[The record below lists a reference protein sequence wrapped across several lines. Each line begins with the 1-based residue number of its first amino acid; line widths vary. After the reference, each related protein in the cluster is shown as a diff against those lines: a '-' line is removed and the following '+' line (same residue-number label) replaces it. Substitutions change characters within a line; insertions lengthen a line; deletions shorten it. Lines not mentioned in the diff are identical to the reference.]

1 LLRAGLLLNEPSVN
15 IAAEAGTPV
24 TVVDLPS
31 PGRGTEYML
40 GLKNFYVLTRYNR
53 SFFYA
58 LAVYQLGE
66 RIKSQM
72 QASDAASPANAQNN
86 AAPPSAA
93 SQ

>member
-1 LLRAGLLLNEPSVN
+1 MATG
-15 IAAEAGTPV
+15 
-24 TVVDLPS
+24 VVRDEVYVHLT
-31 PGRGTEYML
+31 PGRATEYTL

-66 RIKSQM
+66 AVKAQM
-72 QASDAASPANAQNN
+72 SAGNAGV
-86 AAPPSAA
+86 SA

>member
-1 LLRAGLLLNEPSVN
+1 MLMSEPGLNTM
-15 IAAEAGTPV
+15 AEAGTPV
-24 TVVDLPS
+24 TVVDLPT
-31 PGRGTEYML
+31 PGRATEYTL

-66 RIKSQM
+66 AVKAQM
-72 QASDAASPANAQNN
+72 SAGNAGV
-86 AAPPSAA
+86 SA

>member
-1 LLRAGLLLNEPSVN
+1 MGEPGLNTS
-15 IAAEAGTPV
+15 AEAGTPV
-24 TVVDLPS
+24 TVVDLPT
-31 PGRGTEYML
+31 PGRLTEYTL

-66 RIKSQM
+66 AVKAQM
-72 QASDAASPANAQNN
+72 AAGGGVS
-86 AAPPSAA
+86 A